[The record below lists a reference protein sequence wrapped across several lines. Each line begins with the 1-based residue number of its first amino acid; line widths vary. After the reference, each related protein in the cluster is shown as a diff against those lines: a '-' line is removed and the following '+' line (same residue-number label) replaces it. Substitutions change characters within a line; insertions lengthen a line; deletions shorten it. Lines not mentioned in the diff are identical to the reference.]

1 MKGLRSIALVLTL
14 LSFSDDREKQILI
27 VANSLEGKF
36 CTLSQMPNDT
46 SSSHEPPPEPTS
58 AFERWRRKAALVTG
72 LGVTEEERMA
82 DLRALQTGRC
92 EKTKTYLMNN
102 SKLYHSG
109 TC

>member
-1 MKGLRSIALVLTL
+1 
-14 LSFSDDREKQILI
+14 
-27 VANSLEGKF
+27 
-36 CTLSQMPNDT
+36 
-46 SSSHEPPPEPTS
+46 
-58 AFERWRRKAALVTG
+58 LVTG